1 MVQWK
6 VIMSESSLR
15 YFTLEEANATL
26 PYVRSIVTDVVAAYE
41 EWKEHVAQY
50 EVMAANS
57 RSVEG
62 ETDAQVTLQA
72 EVERIAKLI
81 GGYLSELETVGCTF
95 KGLDDGLVDF
105 LSVRDGRDVF
115 LCWKLGEPEIT
126 HWHKLDA
133 GFAGRQI
140 LTPEFVGEES
150 R

>member
-1 MVQWK
+1 MVLWK
-6 VIMSESSLR
+6 VFMSESTLR

-41 EWKEHVAQY
+41 EWREHIARY

-57 RSVEG
+57 RSEDG
-62 ETDAQVTLQA
+62 ETEAQVALRT
-72 EVERIAKLI
+72 EVDRIARQI
-81 GGYLSELETVGCTF
+81 GSYLSELENVGCTF

-105 LSVRDGRDVF
+105 LSSRDGRDIF
-115 LCWKLGEPEIT
+115 LCWKLGESEIT
-126 HWHKLDA
+126 HWHELDA

-140 LTPEFVGEES
+140 LTPEFVSGES